1 MSLSAAA
8 PFDAYWKCRCWMKY
22 LREMWRLGTLT
33 YRILCL
39 MGRGGDAFGAFEEK
53 YKSTKSP

>member
-1 MSLSAAA
+1 MRTANAGVGMM
-8 PFDAYWKCRCWMKY
+8 PGRCLMKY

-39 MGRGGDAFGAFEEK
+39 TGRGGDAFGAFEGDLND
-53 YKSTKSP
+53 